1 GVGGAH
7 ARPGGEDARRRPP
20 ARRPAG
26 PEGHA
31 RERERRPGPGA
42 EGLRRRP
49 VALLHAP
56 RRPRDGHPPGQPVQP
71 RCRRGRRDLPPD
83 GGQPDR
89 RHRPP
94 ARPPRGRHR
103 LSHDRHEA
111 VDRRVV
117 PRPVPLR
124 TGHPGRLR
132 PAPHA
137 AAPGAPDPA
146 VKRSWSRV
154 GLCGVL
160 VAATLGLAACN
171 GATDA
176 EKRLRT
182 ALRNT
187 EKLSNTFLYTE
198 TVHDTAGDHETDVR
212 GLVED
217 DFRYKARL
225 SEDGKPVLDEV
236 VSDDAL
242 AVRFLDPA
250 RMSRFLRKPA
260 VTGPAAAL
268 LATRRWVL
276 DPAGAPAEFATAGT
290 DRTLGHDPIADARN
304 VFAYVE
310 QAMNE
315 AARVVEFNPESLE
328 YRKDEDPFPAPAK
341 HSGVTRYDLVRPNLP
356 KASQTGGGP
365 NQVTPDAR
373 HFRKLSVY
381 VKDKRVIK
389 VVEKIDVESR
399 LKDLSEIYDT
409 RFPTDRS
416 KAELAVVAVEALNAI
431 RTGQGQDPIRLRD
444 MEFAV
449 KDLGSDVKVDL
460 PADTT
465 KASLGL
471 LENRGRPADARS

>member
-1 GVGGAH
+1 MT
-7 ARPGGEDARRRPP
+7 ARWRRI
-20 ARRPAG
+20 A
-26 PEGHA
+26 
-31 RERERRPGPGA
+31 
-42 EGLRRRP
+42 
-49 VALLHAP
+49 
-56 RRPRDGHPPGQPVQP
+56 
-71 RCRRGRRDLPPD
+71 
-83 GGQPDR
+83 
-89 RHRPP
+89 
-94 ARPPRGRHR
+94 
-103 LSHDRHEA
+103 
-111 VDRRVV
+111 
-117 PRPVPLR
+117 
-124 TGHPGRLR
+124 
-132 PAPHA
+132 
-137 AAPGAPDPA
+137 
-146 VKRSWSRV
+146 
-154 GLCGVL
+154 LCGLL
-160 VAATLGLAACN
+160 VVATLGLSACN

-176 EKRLRT
+176 EKRLRA
-182 ALRNT
+182 ALHNT

-217 DFRYKARL
+217 DFRYKARVA
-225 SEDGKPVLDEV
+225 EDGKPVLDEV

-242 AVRFLDPA
+242 AVRFLDPT
-250 RMSRFLRKPA
+250 RMGRFLRKP
-260 VTGPAAAL
+260 VNGQSGQPAAEL

-290 DRTLGHDPIADARN
+290 DRALGHDPIADARN

-341 HSGVTRYDLVRPNLP
+341 HSGVTRYDLQRPNLP

-373 HFRKLSVY
+373 HFRKMSVY

-409 RFPTDRS
+409 KFPTNRS
-416 KAELAVVAVEALNAI
+416 KAELAAIAVDALNVI

-444 MEFAV
+444 MGFALL
-449 KDLGSDVKVDL
+449 DLGGDVRVDM
-460 PADTT
+460 PTDTT
-465 KASLGL
+465 KASLAL
-471 LENRGRPADARS
+471 LANRGRPADARS

>member
-1 GVGGAH
+1 MTA
-7 ARPGGEDARRRPP
+7 AW
-20 ARRPAG
+20 
-26 PEGHA
+26 
-31 RERERRPGPGA
+31 
-42 EGLRRRP
+42 
-49 VALLHAP
+49 P
-56 RRPRDGHPPGQPVQP
+56 RI
-71 RCRRGRRDLPPD
+71 
-83 GGQPDR
+83 
-89 RHRPP
+89 
-94 ARPPRGRHR
+94 A
-103 LSHDRHEA
+103 
-111 VDRRVV
+111 
-117 PRPVPLR
+117 
-124 TGHPGRLR
+124 
-132 PAPHA
+132 
-137 AAPGAPDPA
+137 
-146 VKRSWSRV
+146 
-154 GLCGVL
+154 LCGLLAV
-160 VAATLGLAACN
+160 ATLGLSACN

-176 EKRLRT
+176 EKRLRA
-182 ALRNT
+182 ALHNT

-198 TVHDTAGDHETDVR
+198 TVHDRAGDHETDVR

-217 DFRYKARL
+217 DFRYKARVA
-225 SEDGKPVLDEV
+225 EDGKPVLDEV

-250 RMSRFLRKPA
+250 RMSRFLRRPA
-260 VTGPAAAL
+260 NGSGGGGAGPGQAAVAAL

-290 DRTLGHDPIADARN
+290 DRTLGHDPIADARD